1 MKMKKFMVTT
11 TLASTLLFTGFN
23 MNQAKAMGTETNV
36 NENNAIQV
44 AKDVFTDYGN
54 EPTLANYYGTYD
66 KGDYYFIQTTNK
78 SGMGVGGARVYKDGT
93 VQYNSGI
100 YGEQDQGEFN
110 EVGKYEFDQQKENN
124 NTVDNNTN
132 DKNVTSTNAQE
143 NTNSQQQLEAQSLPE
158 TGKESTNTDIGVMVA
173 SVLLVM
179 GSLLILNRRISYKK

>member
-1 MKMKKFMVTT
+1 MKMKKLMVTT
-11 TLASTLLFTGFN
+11 SLASTLLFTGIN

-36 NENNAIQV
+36 NENNAIQI

-100 YGEQDQGEFN
+100 FGEQDQGEFS
-110 EVGKYEFDQQKENN
+110 EVGKYEFAQQKENN
-124 NTVDNNTN
+124 KTVDNNAN
-132 DKNVTSTNAQE
+132 DENVTSTNAQE
-143 NTNSQQQLEAQSLPE
+143 NSNSQQQLETQSLPE
-158 TGKESTNTDIGVMVA
+158 TGNDSTNSDIGVIIA
-173 SVLLVM
+173 SVLLAM
-179 GSLLILNRRISYKK
+179 GSLLVFNHRKSYKE